1 MAELAV
7 ATAVEKLTNLIIQEA
22 ILLDGV
28 GEKVEQIRNEL
39 RWMQSFLKD
48 ADHAAEQ
55 DRNERFRNWVSQ
67 IREVAFDAEDV
78 VETYLREAA
87 AASQSLWKKVVMP
100 IHVHKVKRGI
110 EKIQTRIDHI
120 SKQKD
125 SFGIASMIASSRE
138 GGEGSISTN
147 ERLRW
152 WRQPLPHIEEDDLVD
167 LVQDT
172 EALLT
177 QLSSME
183 PRRRVVSI
191 VGMGGLGKTTLAKK
205 LYNHI
210 ELRHQFNCKAFVYV
224 SQEYRRRETLRRII
238 KDVNVP
244 YIGDSEEVD
253 EEEMVKQLY
262 EFLRGRKYLVV
273 LDDVWEKEVWD
284 SLEAAFPTSGMAGSK
299 VMLTTRNREVA
310 LHADARST
318 PHEPRM
324 LTEDESLEL
333 FRKKALSGM
342 DHFPSDLENQ
352 GREMVTKCGGLP
364 LALVVLGGLLSRK
377 MKTREEWEHVLQ
389 NISWHLIDQ
398 DRVSAILALSYKDL
412 PFYLKSCFLHLG
424 LFPEDFSIPKTQLMR
439 LWVAEGF
446 LPQQGEDTTEGVAE
460 NCLNELINRCMIQVR
475 TLTSL
480 GRVKT
485 ISIHD
490 LLRDFSLSVS
500 RDENFLGICTGREVE
515 SSVSPSSKSRRIALH
530 SNPTEHTVLPS
541 PFLNPCAPHLRSL
554 HFFNRFLY
562 PEVYF
567 IKNKDFKLL
576 KVLDLKDTI
585 GFMRL
590 PSTIGIL
597 IQLRYLGLSQI
608 LKTYYIP
615 ASIGNLKNLETLNL
629 GSSYSPIPNVIWKMK
644 RLRHMLLR
652 DVSKPNRVNLRLDT
666 LSHLQTL
673 KTIRAGRWIEDGGL
687 ANMISLRRLGIER
700 LSQEKV
706 NLVISILRRMCYLQ
720 SLSLEVMNNETFPTS
735 MGLSH
740 FQHLHKLCLKGK
752 IEKLPDACEFPPNLV
767 KLSLIGSE
775 LQKDSIVQLE
785 RLPYLK
791 MLVLGNQSYKWRE
804 LVSSSEGFPQL
815 QVLHL
820 VSLME
825 LEEWTVEENAMMKL
839 KHLKI
844 EDCPRLKNPER
855 LVSNTVTILQVVTRY
870 DPLKGRRSPEWTKA
884 SSNRLDCFKCFQD

>member
-1 MAELAV
+1 MAELVVATAVEKMAELAV
-7 ATAVEKLTNLIIQEA
+7 ATAAEKLTNLIIQEA
-22 ILLDGV
+22 ILLNGV

-48 ADHAAEQ
+48 ADHVAEQ

-100 IHVHKVKRGI
+100 IHRHKVKRGI
-110 EKIQTRIDHI
+110 EKIQTRINHI

-125 SFGIASMIASSRE
+125 SFGIASMIASSRDR
-138 GGEGSISTN
+138 GEGSISTN

-152 WRQPLPHIEEDDLVD
+152 WRQPLLHIEEDDLVD

-210 ELRHQFNCKAFVYV
+210 VLRHQFHCKAFVYV

-238 KDVNVP
+238 KDLNVP
-244 YIGDSEEVD
+244 YIGDFEEAD

-273 LDDVWEKEVWD
+273 LDDLWKKEVWD
-284 SLEAAFPTSGMAGSK
+284 SLEAVFPTSGMAGSK

-310 LHADARST
+310 LHADARSI
-318 PHEPRM
+318 PHGPRI
-324 LTEDESLEL
+324 LTEDESMEL
-333 FRKKALSGM
+333 FRKKALPGT
-342 DHFPSDLENQ
+342 DHFPSDLENL

-364 LALVVLGGLLSRK
+364 LAVVVLGGLLSRK
-377 MKTREEWEHVLQ
+377 METREEWEHVLQ

-412 PFYLKSCFLHLG
+412 PFHLKSCFLHLG

-446 LPQQGEDTTEGVAE
+446 LPQQGEDKAEGVAE
-460 NCLNELINRCMIQVR
+460 NCLNELINRCMIQVG

-485 ISIHD
+485 IRIHD

-500 RDENFLGICTGREVE
+500 REENFLGIYTGREVE
-515 SSVSPSSKSRRIALH
+515 SSVSPSTKSRRIALH
-530 SNPTEHTVLPS
+530 SNPTQHGLLHS
-541 PFLNPCAPHLRSL
+541 RFLNPYAPHLRSL
-554 HFFNRFLY
+554 RFFNGFHN
-562 PEVYF
+562 PEFYF
-567 IKNKDFKLL
+567 NTKDFKLL
-576 KVLDLKDTI
+576 KVLDLRHARGSNRTP
-585 GFMRL
+585 GAV
-590 PSTIGIL
+590 GIL

-608 LKTYYIP
+608 LKNCYIP
-615 ASIGNLKNLETLNL
+615 PSIGNLKNLETLDL
-629 GSSYSPIPNVIWKMK
+629 GYFYSPIPNVVWKMK
-644 RLRHMLLR
+644 RLRHLLLC
-652 DVSKPNRVNLRLDT
+652 DTSNPYRVKLRLDT

-706 NLVISILRRMCYLQ
+706 NLVISILKRMCYLQ

-735 MGLSH
+735 TGLSH

-752 IEKLPDACEFPPNLV
+752 IEKLPDVCEFPPNLV

-775 LQKDSIVQLE
+775 LQKDSIGKLE

-804 LVSSSEGFPQL
+804 LVCSSEGFPQL

-820 VSLME
+820 VSLRA

-844 EDCPRLKNPER
+844 QRCLKLKKIPER
-855 LVSNTVTILQVVTRY
+855 LKL
-870 DPLKGRRSPEWTKA
+870 L
-884 SSNRLDCFKCFQD
+884 LL